1 MKAVVAVRDPNALAE
16 LRRRGLDVAPAA
28 TLDEAAA
35 LCKEHEPQVVIVDE
49 GLPYAQELVIT
60 VKAEVD
66 GPDRDR
72 LPVVLLEGSSD
83 EKVGVRCVPDLS
95 HPAAAVGDVVDKVK
109 AIVMRRARQ
118 RRLFDQELVL
128 RIKTAPDN
136 VERAGDVFDR
146 LIGLCGYTEEEQVR
160 LGHTFREALGNAAEH
175 GNKNDPERTIHVNY
189 LRSGDRMSVV
199 VTDEG
204 KGFDTKAFLA
214 RAEEV
219 SALEHTRSRRTNEA
233 RPGGLGVFIMK
244 QTCDGIRFND
254 AGNSIY
260 LMKFLPGHA
269 PPTGVS

>member
-1 MKAVVAVRDPNALAE
+1 VKAVVAVRDPNALAE

-72 LPVVLLEGSSD
+72 LPVVLLEGKPD
-83 EKVGVRCVPDLS
+83 EAVGVRCVPDLCL
-95 HPAAAVGDVVDKVK
+95 PVGAVGDVVDKVK

-118 RRLFDQELVL
+118 RRLFDQEVVL
-128 RIKTAPDN
+128 RIRTAPDN

>member
-1 MKAVVAVRDPNALAE
+1 VKAIVAVRDPNAVAE
-16 LRRRGLDVAPAA
+16 LRRRGLEVAPAA

-72 LPVVLLEGSSD
+72 LPVVLLEGKP
-83 EKVGVRCVPDLS
+83 EEPVGVRCVPDLS
-95 HPAAAVGDVVDKVK
+95 LPAAAIGDVVDKVK

-118 RRLFDQELVL
+118 RRLFDQEVVL
-128 RIKTAPDN
+128 RIATAPDN

-146 LIGLCGYTEEEQVR
+146 LISLCGYTEEEQVR